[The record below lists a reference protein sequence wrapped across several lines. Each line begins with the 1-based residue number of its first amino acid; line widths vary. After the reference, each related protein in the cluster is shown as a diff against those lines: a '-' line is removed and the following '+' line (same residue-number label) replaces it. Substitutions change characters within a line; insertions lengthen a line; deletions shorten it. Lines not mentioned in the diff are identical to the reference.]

1 MDYWN
6 STYYTQTGDFV
17 SLEQEHS
24 LAQLFVLP
32 LQDNNNCDFKSKLI

>member
-1 MDYWN
+1 MDYRN

-32 LQDNNNCDFKSKLI
+32 LQAKNNCDFIIKLI